1 MGPQPHSCGR
11 TQGVLLF
18 NTGVGADVLDGPH
31 RLLLVERAWALPCI
45 HARTFK
51 NLRNTDVGADV
62 LDGPRRLLLVE
73 RTWALPVT
81 TPRIIKQETL
91 YDIKFSIIASRRN
104 ELWH

>member
-18 NTGVGADVLDGPH
+18 NTGVGADVLDGP
-31 RLLLVERAWALPCI
+31 
-45 HARTFK
+45 
-51 NLRNTDVGADV
+51 
-62 LDGPRRLLLVE
+62 RRLLLVE

-81 TPRIIKQETL
+81 TPKIMKQETL
-91 YDIKFSIIASRRN
+91 YDIKFSIIVSRRN